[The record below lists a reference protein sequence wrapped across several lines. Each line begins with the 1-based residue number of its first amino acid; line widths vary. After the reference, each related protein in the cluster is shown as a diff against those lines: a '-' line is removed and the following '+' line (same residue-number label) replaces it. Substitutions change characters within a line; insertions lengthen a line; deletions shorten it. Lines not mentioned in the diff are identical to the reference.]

1 MPSGPALL
9 LCLCERQSRISY
21 PGKGQDR
28 FSPTHA
34 TRPALLRCPGTRYGA
49 SLLSAR
55 PSRGGTCSR
64 SSHPWSWLTHA
75 PPPVPALPLSSPQGQ
90 LSLPHCPGEGQDQY
104 SRVTSAR
111 EGRGQL
117 CNSAALRSLDVAPS
131 CSPDQ
136 GLPRGLWWS
145 HGPQTSTQTAV
156 AARPG
161 PRHGPGWQHR
171 LFLATPL
178 SPVLPLFIV
187 HKPFHFSFS
196 TTPCTCSL

>member
-1 MPSGPALL
+1 MAGPVL
-9 LCLCERQSRISY
+9 SY
-21 PGKGQDR
+21 PCHMASSAVLPRYQVRGLSPECKAVKGWD
-28 FSPTHA
+28 
-34 TRPALLRCPGTRYGA
+34 
-49 SLLSAR
+49 LLSELTPLELAHPR
-55 PSRGGTCSR
+55 PTTRA
-64 SSHPWSWLTHA
+64 SSPMVPWLGA
-75 PPPVPALPLSSPQGQ
+75 GPALPLSSPQGQ

-171 LFLATPL
+171 LFLATPS
-178 SPVLPLFIV
+178 SPVLPLFIA
-187 HKPFHFSFS
+187 HKPFHLSFS